1 MRQMEQ
7 ARGREPRPVDATA
20 SRQKKRRSPPY
31 WRAGRITVNPRI
43 LDDLKAEEA
52 SANTAPAQS
61 FPHEIAM
68 AFARILLSL
77 LVLAGAS
84 ALQLQP
90 MARVAAVGASPLRV
104 TAAPRCQFGQKPDT
118 EQKGLSRDSEPEEF
132 FTSDWGARSLPPAPA

>member
-1 MRQMEQ
+1 L
-7 ARGREPRPVDATA
+7 ARWADYCKSADTH
-20 SRQKKRRSPPY
+20 
-31 WRAGRITVNPRI
+31 
-43 LDDLKAEEA
+43 DLKTEEA